1 MTHPAELAK
10 AREALATALLLE
22 YKDGAWTKQQIL
34 IPAVKF
40 EGEWTR
46 PLMIQRYIANHSPRK
61 QWRIYRG
68 PSIHFEESV
77 DKENPTL
84 VQFME
89 NMGRQL
95 RYFSIDKHFETAIV
109 NKETRSVPYVLAD
122 LSEAD
127 IREAKGGKAPAAL
140 LRRIQRARVEAGYP
154 EHAYDW
160 STGTIA
166 GTSGVTYLSATSPA
180 TTTTTPSITL

>member
-10 AREALATALLLE
+10 AREALATAVLLE
-22 YKDGAWTKQQIL
+22 YKDNHWTKQQIL
-34 IPAVKF
+34 IPAVQID
-40 EGEWTR
+40 GEWTR
-46 PLMIQRYIANHSPRK
+46 PLLIQRWIANHSPRK

-68 PSIHFEESV
+68 PSVKFDVETPALNDFMQNVVRQLKYFSVTNHFEQAIM
-77 DKENPTL
+77 DK
-84 VQFME
+84 
-89 NMGRQL
+89 
-95 RYFSIDKHFETAIV
+95 A
-109 NKETRSVPYVLAD
+109 TREVPYVLAD

-127 IREAKGGKAPAAL
+127 VREARAGKAPAAL

-166 GTSGVTYLSATSPA
+166 GTSGVTHISATSAA
-180 TTTTTPSITL
+180 TTTTTTTTPITTV